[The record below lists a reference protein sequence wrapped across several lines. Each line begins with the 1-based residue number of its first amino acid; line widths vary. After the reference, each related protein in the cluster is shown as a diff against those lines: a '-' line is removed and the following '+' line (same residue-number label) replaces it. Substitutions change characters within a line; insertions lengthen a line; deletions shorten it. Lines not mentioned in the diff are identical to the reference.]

1 MPILKATDLSVNFGA
16 VAALSGV
23 SIEIAR
29 GHIHGLIGP
38 NGSGKSTLCN
48 TVSGFLRPR
57 SGEIIFDN
65 QSIRSVKPYNMA
77 ALGLSRT
84 FQDLQV
90 FPEMTALENV
100 MVGYHGKGTSG
111 VIGGI
116 IRPPWVVREDSEV
129 RDRAY
134 VALEYVGLAHLAHR
148 PANRMSFGQQR
159 MVELARALVSEPQ
172 FILLD
177 EPAAGLSPVMSGR
190 LVDILNDQR
199 STRKV
204 TILLIEHVIRLVMG
218 VSDRLTVLD
227 HGEKIADGTPEA
239 VRADPNVIEA
249 YLGKAMTHVA
259 A

>member
-1 MPILKATDLSVNFGA
+1 MPILKATNLKVNFGA
-16 VAALSGV
+16 VAALSDV
-23 SIEIAR
+23 SIEIAT

-48 TVSGFLRPR
+48 VITGFYRSN
-57 SGEIIFDN
+57 SGEIVFN
-65 QSIRSVKPYNMA
+65 GQSIRFVKPYNMA

-100 MVGYHGKGTSG
+100 MVGYHGKSRSG

-116 IRPPWVVREDSEV
+116 IRPPWVVREDSEI

-134 VALEYVGLAHLAHR
+134 EALEYVRVAHLANR

-172 FILLD
+172 LVLLD
-177 EPAAGLSPVMSGR
+177 EPAAGLSPMMSER
-190 LVDILNDQR
+190 LVEILNDQR
-199 STRKV
+199 SRRKIS
-204 TILLIEHVIRLVMG
+204 ILLIEHVIRLVMG

-239 VRADPNVIEA
+239 VRADPTVIEA
-249 YLGKAMTHVA
+249 YLGKAMKHVA